1 MIVYLAFCLIV
12 TTLVFQGL
20 TLPWLI
26 RKLGLSK
33 SGRMQDEE
41 QEARRILLR
50 EALVH
55 LDRKR
60 SRNREQAGMFSE
72 LIGSYQ
78 RRLDALPAEREEPM
92 QGLIDHASRQEAT
105 LAVLQVERETLI
117 RLRDEGQIDDEVMR
131 TLQRELDLT
140 ESRMHSGSLL
150 LH

>member
-1 MIVYLAFCLIV
+1 MH
-12 TTLVFQGL
+12 
-20 TLPWLI
+20 
-26 RKLGLSK
+26 
-33 SGRMQDEE
+33 DEE

-60 SRNREQAGMFSE
+60 SKDRDQAGMFSE

-78 RRLDALPAEREEPM
+78 RRLNAMAAEREEPIR
-92 QGLIDHASRQEAT
+92 GLVDHARRQEAI
-105 LAVLQVERETLI
+105 LAVLQVGRGTLL
-117 RLRDEGQIDDEVMR
+117 RLRDERRIDDEVMR
-131 TLQRELDLT
+131 TLQRELDPM